1 MDSAL
6 EVPEGDGGG
15 GSGKARFRLGK
26 VYGSLCGHTQ
36 VQVKRRNHKKFRK
49 APHKNGDQ
57 GKLEAAF
64 KGR

>member
-1 MDSAL
+1 MGSAL
-6 EVPEGDGGG
+6 EVPEGDEGDGVGGRH
-15 GSGKARFRLGK
+15 GS
-26 VYGSLCGHTQ
+26 GHTQ
-36 VQVKRRNHKKFRK
+36 VQVKRRNHKKSRK